1 MKYCKPKS
9 KSILSLDVGIKRIG
23 LAYCDSLFITVNI
36 LPAVKRERNND
47 ELNTI
52 KNHIK
57 KHNLTGFIVGLPL
70 DDAGNM
76 TSQAIDCKTYG
87 EFLFNELK
95 LPFSFVNEHSS
106 TWESTNRF
114 GVKKDKSGLIDSLSA
129 KVILEQW
136 IQEGPELKEL
146 VGNKPICLLYTSDA
160 ADE

>member
-1 MKYCKPKS
+1 MCIRDRS
-9 KSILSLDVGIKRIG
+9 KSILSLDVGLKRIG

-36 LPAVKRERNND
+36 LPALKRESNNN
-47 ELNTI
+47 EIIII
-52 KNHIK
+52 KEYIK

-70 DDAGNM
+70 DESGGM
-76 TSQAIDCKTYG
+76 TSQALDCKTYG

-129 KVILEQW
+129 KIILEQW

-146 VGNKPICLLYTSDA
+146 VGNKQI
-160 ADE
+160 

>member
-1 MKYCKPKS
+1 MNFCKPKS
-9 KSILSLDVGIKRIG
+9 KAILSLDVGTKRIG

-36 LPAVKRERNND
+36 LPAVKREKNNT
-47 ELNTI
+47 ELKTI

-57 KHNLTGFIVGLPL
+57 KLNLTGFIVGLPL
-70 DDAGNM
+70 DDGGNM
-76 TSQAIDCKTYG
+76 TSQAFDCETYG
-87 EFLFNELK
+87 QFLFRELK

-114 GVKKDKSGLIDSLSA
+114 GLKKDKSGLIDSVSA

-146 VGNKPICLLYTSDA
+146 LGN
-160 ADE
+160 

>member
-9 KSILSLDVGIKRIG
+9 KSILSLDVGLKRIG

-36 LPAVKRERNND
+36 LPALKRERNNN
-47 ELNTI
+47 EIIII
-52 KNHIK
+52 KEHIK
-57 KHNLTGFIVGLPL
+57 KLNLTGFIVGLPL
-70 DDAGNM
+70 DESGGM
-76 TSQAIDCKTYG
+76 TSQALDCKTYG

-129 KVILEQW
+129 KIILEQW
-136 IQEGPELKEL
+136 IEEGPELKEL
-146 VGNKPICLLYTSDA
+146 VGNKQI
-160 ADE
+160 

>member
-9 KSILSLDVGIKRIG
+9 KSILSLDVGLKRIG

-36 LPAVKRERNND
+36 LPALKRERNNK
-47 ELNTI
+47 EIIII
-52 KNHIK
+52 KEHIK
-57 KHNLTGFIVGLPL
+57 KLNLTGFIVGLPL
-70 DDAGNM
+70 DESGGM
-76 TSQAIDCKTYG
+76 TSQALDCKTYG

-129 KVILEQW
+129 KIILEQW

-146 VGNKPICLLYTSDA
+146 VGKKQI
-160 ADE
+160 

>member
-1 MKYCKPKS
+1 MKYSKPKS
-9 KSILSLDVGIKRIG
+9 KSILSLDVGLKRIG

-36 LPAVKRERNND
+36 LPALKRERNNN
-47 ELNTI
+47 EIIII
-52 KNHIK
+52 KEHIK
-57 KHNLTGFIVGLPL
+57 KLNLTGFIVGLPL
-70 DDAGNM
+70 DEAGGM
-76 TSQAIDCKTYG
+76 TFQALDCKTYG

-129 KVILEQW
+129 KIILEQW

-146 VGNKPICLLYTSDA
+146 VGNKQI
-160 ADE
+160 

>member
-9 KSILSLDVGIKRIG
+9 KSILSLDVGSKRIG
-23 LAYCDSLFITVNI
+23 LAYCDSLFITINI
-36 LPAVKRERNND
+36 LPAVKRDKNNS
-47 ELNTI
+47 ELKTI
-52 KNHIK
+52 KNYIK

-70 DDAGNM
+70 DDEGEM
-76 TSQAIDCKTYG
+76 TSQAFDCKTYG
-87 EFLFNELK
+87 ELLFNELK

-114 GVKKDKSGLIDSLSA
+114 GVKKDKSGLIDSFSA

-146 VGNKPICLLYTSDA
+146 VGNKQI
-160 ADE
+160 

>member
-9 KSILSLDVGIKRIG
+9 KSILSLDVGLKRIG
-23 LAYCDSLFITVNI
+23 LAYCDSLFVTVNI
-36 LPAVKRERNND
+36 LPALKRERNNN
-47 ELNTI
+47 EIIII
-52 KNHIK
+52 KEHIK
-57 KHNLTGFIVGLPL
+57 KLNLTGFIVGLPL
-70 DDAGNM
+70 DESGGM
-76 TSQAIDCKTYG
+76 TSQALDCKTYG

-129 KVILEQW
+129 KIILEQW

-146 VGNKPICLLYTSDA
+146 VGNKQI
-160 ADE
+160 

>member
-9 KSILSLDVGIKRIG
+9 KAILSLDVGLKRIG

-36 LPAVKRERNND
+36 LPALKRERNNN
-47 ELNTI
+47 EIITI
-52 KNHIK
+52 KNYIK
-57 KHNLTGFIVGLPL
+57 KLNLTGFIVGLPL
-70 DDAGNM
+70 DAAGGM
-76 TSQAIDCKTYG
+76 TSQALDCETYG

-129 KVILEQW
+129 KIILEQW

-146 VGNKPICLLYTSDA
+146 VGNKQI
-160 ADE
+160 

>member
-9 KSILSLDVGIKRIG
+9 KSILSLDVGLKRIG

-36 LPAVKRERNND
+36 LPALKRERNNN
-47 ELNTI
+47 EIIII
-52 KNHIK
+52 KEHIK
-57 KHNLTGFIVGLPL
+57 KLNLTGFIVGLPL
-70 DDAGNM
+70 DESGGM
-76 TSQAIDCKTYG
+76 TSQALDCKTYG

-95 LPFSFVNEHSS
+95 LPFSYVNEHSS

-129 KVILEQW
+129 KIILEQW

-146 VGNKPICLLYTSDA
+146 VGNKQI
-160 ADE
+160 

>member
-1 MKYCKPKS
+1 M
-9 KSILSLDVGIKRIG
+9 SILSLDVGIKRIG

-36 LPAVKRERNND
+36 LPAVKRERNNN
-47 ELNTI
+47 ELITI

-57 KHNLTGFIVGLPL
+57 KLNLTGFIVGLPL
-70 DDAGNM
+70 DEAGNM
-76 TSQAIDCKTYG
+76 TTQAFDCKTYG
-87 EFLFNELK
+87 EFLFSELR

-136 IQEGPELKEL
+136 IQEGPELEKL
-146 VGNKPICLLYTSDA
+146 VGNKQI
-160 ADE
+160 

>member
-9 KSILSLDVGIKRIG
+9 KSILSLDVGLKRIG

-36 LPAVKRERNND
+36 LPALKRERNNN
-47 ELNTI
+47 EIIII
-52 KNHIK
+52 KEHIK
-57 KHNLTGFIVGLPL
+57 KLNLTGFIVGLPL
-70 DDAGNM
+70 DESGGM
-76 TSQAIDCKTYG
+76 TSQALDCKTYG

-129 KVILEQW
+129 KIILEQW
-136 IQEGPELKEL
+136 IHEGPELKEL
-146 VGNKPICLLYTSDA
+146 VGNKQI
-160 ADE
+160 

>member
-9 KSILSLDVGIKRIG
+9 KSILSLDVGLKRIG

-36 LPAVKRERNND
+36 LPALKRERNHN
-47 ELNTI
+47 EINII
-52 KNHIK
+52 KEHIK
-57 KHNLTGFIVGLPL
+57 KLNLTGFIVGLPL
-70 DDAGNM
+70 DESGGM
-76 TSQAIDCKTYG
+76 TSQALDCKTYG

-129 KVILEQW
+129 KIILEQW

-146 VGNKPICLLYTSDA
+146 VGNKQI
-160 ADE
+160 